1 MAVVESNGQ
10 DPTMTTNAFNEPKT
24 LTVSETYNRNLLC
37 ILFGKP
43 GFYPSQPELGM
54 DIGKYLYMFEDD
66 IDTSAIRNELAQQ
79 CSDFLPD
86 MQTGDLDVLV
96 TTYENKPLLLFKLP
110 VIVDETSLSLILGIT
125 INKHGELIYRFKEDR
140 TQLI

>member
-1 MAVVESNGQ
+1 MGVVTSNGQ

-54 DIGKYLYMFEDD
+54 DIGKYLYAFEDD
-66 IDTSAIRNELAQQ
+66 IDTSTIKAELAKQ
-79 CSDFLPD
+79 CADFLPD
-86 MQTGDLDVLV
+86 IQTGNFDVIV
-96 TTYENKPLLLFKLP
+96 TRYEDKPLLLFKLP
-110 VIVDETSLSLILGIT
+110 IMIDESSLSLILGIT
-125 INKHGELIYRFKEDR
+125 INKKGELIYRFKEDR